1 MIRKQLWLLGLGTT
15 LALQPAFAQ
24 QKTAPKTVTKAPVA
38 TAGKARLLEKV
49 TSKPGELVIPYS
61 KYVLPNGLTLIVSED
76 HSDPLVHVDV
86 TYHVGSA
93 REQIGKSG
101 FAHFF
106 EHMMFQGS
114 DHVADEEHFKLV
126 TAAGGTLNGSTNRD
140 RTNYYETVPSNQ
152 LETALWL
159 EADRM
164 GFLLDAVTQQKF
176 EVQRSTVK
184 NERGQNYDNR
194 PYGLAQE
201 YIAKTLYPYGHPYSW
216 LTIGYLEDLD
226 RSNVDDLKNFFL
238 RWYGPNNAT
247 LTVGGDVQT
256 ADVVKLAEKYF
267 GPINRGPAV
276 QNQKLPE
283 PVLAQDRYV
292 SYEDNVRFPMLQMV
306 YPTVP
311 SNHPDEKPLDAL
323 AEIIGQGNNSLMYK
337 NFVKSQKAVQASAFS
352 SNSELAGEFILRVMN
367 FPAKGLDSAAVLTR
381 KTLAEFEKTGVTDAQ
396 VARYKAGA
404 EAQLINSLSS
414 VSGKVSQLAANQT
427 YTGNPNRL
435 PIELKAIRAVTKA
448 DVQRVYD
455 KYLRGKHAVVLSVV
469 PKGQLALEAGKD
481 NYTVSEAGYKAPNY
495 GYNGLTYVKSTDTFD
510 RTQQPKS
517 GENPMVKVPTIWQD
531 QLQNGLRLIGTKNT
545 EIPTV
550 TMLLTIRGGHRLE
563 QSNRNKA
570 GIASL
575 TASMMNEGTE
585 KYTSEQFSA
594 ALDKLGSTIRI
605 GSGSDNTTVY
615 VQTLTKNLPATM
627 ALLEQ
632 ALLHPRFD
640 QADFDRE
647 KKQTLEG
654 IANQTT
660 QPVVIANKAYARLL
674 YGATDI
680 MSVPE
685 SGTTATVTELT
696 LDDVKQFYQQNY
708 APNVSYLTV
717 VGDVDQKTVESQV
730 AFLKDW
736 KQKAVNVPA
745 SAKTQQPDKTR
756 IYFIDKPGAAQS
768 EIRVGYLTD
777 LPYDATGNYYRAYL
791 ANYLLGGAFNSRINL
806 NLREDKGYTYGAR
819 SGFGSTRYIGPYTAQ
834 AGVRADATA
843 ASVKEFMKE
852 INNYRNGISEDELK
866 FLQASVG
873 QSDAL
878 RYETGGQKAN
888 FLTRLVEYDLSPNY
902 VQQQSEIL
910 KNLKREDVQA
920 SARKYLPA
928 DNMYIVV
935 VGDRAKSFP
944 GLAELGYDVVE
955 LDANGAPVTPPAAPA
970 PATGAISNPSATQIA
985 EAMSDADVKKAKR
998 KSKDKDGT
1006 KRKRKMKA
1014 DDNSAKVKTKKD
1026 AE

>member
-1 MIRKQLWLLGLGTT
+1 MPYQHLLLLGLSAT
-15 LALQPAFAQ
+15 LTLQPATAQ
-24 QKTAPKTVTKAPVA
+24 RMAKQSDATPMANPM
-38 TAGKARLLEKV
+38 TAGGKVRLVEKV
-49 TSKPGELVIPYS
+49 TAKPGELVIPYS
-61 KYVLPNGLTLIVSED
+61 KYVLPNGLTLLVTED

-164 GFLLDAVTQQKF
+164 GFLLDAVTQPKF
-176 EVQRSTVK
+176 EVQRATVK

-201 YIAKTLYPYGHPYSW
+201 YVAKTLYPYGHPYSW
-216 LTIGYLEDLD
+216 LTIGYLKDLD
-226 RSNVDDLKNFFL
+226 NSNVQDLKNFFL

-256 ADVVKLAEKYF
+256 AAVVALAEKYF
-267 GPINRGPAV
+267 GPIKAGPAV
-276 QNQKLPE
+276 QNQQIPE
-283 PVLAQDRYV
+283 PKLAQDRYV
-292 SYEDNVRFPMLQMV
+292 SYEDNIRFPMLQLV
-306 YPTVP
+306 FPTVP

-337 NFVKSQKAVQASAFS
+337 NFVKSQKAVQASAYS
-352 SNSELAGEFILRVMN
+352 SNSELGGEFTLRVLN
-367 FPAKGLDSAAVLTR
+367 FPGKGLDSATIRAR
-381 KTLAEFEKTGVTDAQ
+381 QTLAEFEKTGVSDAQ
-396 VARYKAGA
+396 VARYQAGA
-404 EAQLINSLSS
+404 EAQLINGLSS

-435 PIELKAIRAVTKA
+435 PVELKQIRAVTKA

-455 KYLRGKHAVVLSVV
+455 KYLRGQHAVLLSVV
-469 PKGQLALEAGKD
+469 PKGQTALEAGKD
-481 NYTVSEAGYKAPNY
+481 NYTVAEAGYKAPNY
-495 GYNGLTYVKSTDTFD
+495 GYNGLKYTKATDSFD
-510 RTQQPKS
+510 RGQQPKS
-517 GENPMVKVPTIWQD
+517 GANPVVKVPAIWQD
-531 QLQNGLRLIGTKNT
+531 QLDNGLRLIGTRNS

-563 QSNRNKA
+563 QADRNKA

-575 TASMMNEGTE
+575 TASLMNEGTE
-585 KYTSEQFSA
+585 KYTSEEFSA
-594 ALDKLGSTIRI
+594 ALDKLGSTIRV
-605 GSGSDNTTVY
+605 GAGSDNTTVY
-615 VQTLTKNLPATM
+615 VQSLTKNLPATV

-632 ALLHPRFD
+632 VLLHPRLD

-660 QPVVIANKAYARLL
+660 QPVVIANNAYAQLL
-674 YGATDI
+674 YGPGNI

-685 SGTTATVTELT
+685 SGTTATVTALT
-696 LDDVKQFYQQNY
+696 LNDIKQFYQQNY

-717 VGDVDQKTVESQV
+717 VGDVNQATAESQL
-730 AFLKDW
+730 AFLKSW
-736 KQKAVNVPA
+736 RRQGVTIPA
-745 SAKTQQPDKTR
+745 GTAAQQPDKTR
-756 IYFIDKPGAAQS
+756 LYFINKDGAAQS
-768 EIRVGYLTD
+768 EIRVGYLTN

-819 SGFGSTRYIGPYTAQ
+819 SGFAGTRYIGPYTAQ

-852 INNYRNGISEDELK
+852 IQNYRNGITDDELK
-866 FLQASVG
+866 FLQSSVG
-873 QSDAL
+873 QNDAL
-878 RYETGGQKAN
+878 RYETGLQKAG
-888 FLTRLVEYDLSPNY
+888 FLSRLVEYDLAPDY
-902 VQQQSEIL
+902 VQQQSDIL
-910 KNLKREDVQA
+910 KNLTAADVQA
-920 SARKYLPA
+920 SAQKYLPA
-928 DNMYIVV
+928 DNMYILV
-935 VGDRAKSFP
+935 VGDRAKAFP

-955 LDANGAPVTPPAAPA
+955 LDTNGQRVAP
-970 PATGAISNPSATQIA
+970 PATGAVTAPSATQKT
-985 EAMSDADVKKAKR
+985 ENMPDTTSNKKKDKR
-998 KSKDKDGT
+998 K
-1006 KRKRKMKA
+1006 
-1014 DDNSAKVKTKKD
+1014 KK
-1026 AE
+1026 

>member
-1 MIRKQLWLLGLGTT
+1 MPSKHLLLLGLSAT
-15 LALQPAFAQ
+15 LTLQPAAAQ
-24 QKTAPKTVTKAPVA
+24 QKPKPAQQSDASPLA
-38 TAGKARLLEKV
+38 ANGKARLLEKV
-49 TSKPGELVIPYS
+49 TAKPGELVIPYS
-61 KYVLPNGLTLIVSED
+61 KYVLPNGLTLLVTED

-164 GFLLDAVTQQKF
+164 GFLLDAVTQPKF
-176 EVQRSTVK
+176 EVQRATVK

-201 YIAKTLYPYGHPYSW
+201 YVAKTLYPYGHPYSW
-216 LTIGYLEDLD
+216 LTIGYLKDLD
-226 RSNVDDLKNFFL
+226 NSNVQDLKNFFL

-267 GPINRGPAV
+267 GPIKTGPAV
-276 QNQKLPE
+276 QNQQIPE
-283 PVLAQDRYV
+283 PRLAQDRYV
-292 SYEDNVRFPMLQMV
+292 SYEDNIRFPMLQLV
-306 YPTVP
+306 FPTVP

-337 NFVKSQKAVQASAFS
+337 NFVKSQRAVQASAYS
-352 SNSELAGEFILRVMN
+352 SNSELGGEFTLRVLN
-367 FPAKGLDSAAVLTR
+367 FPGKGLDSATIRAR
-381 KTLAEFEKTGVTDAQ
+381 QTLAEFERTGVSDAQ
-396 VARYKAGA
+396 VARYQAGA
-404 EAQLINSLSS
+404 EAQLINGLSS

-435 PIELKAIRAVTKA
+435 PVELKQIRAVTRA

-455 KYLRGKHAVVLSVV
+455 KYLRGQHAVLLSVV
-469 PKGQLALEAGKD
+469 PKGQTALEAGKD
-481 NYTVSEAGYKAPNY
+481 NYTVAEAGYKAPNY
-495 GYNGLTYVKSTDTFD
+495 GYEGLKYAKATDSFD
-510 RTQQPKS
+510 RGQQPKS
-517 GENPMVKVPTIWQD
+517 GANPVVKVPAIWQD
-531 QLQNGLRLIGTKNT
+531 QLDNGLRLIGTRNS

-563 QSNRNKA
+563 QADRNKA
-570 GIASL
+570 GIAAL
-575 TASMMNEGTE
+575 TASLMNEGTE
-585 KYTSEQFSA
+585 KYTSEEFSA
-594 ALDKLGSTIRI
+594 ALDKLGSTIRV
-605 GSGSDNTTVY
+605 GAGADNTTVY
-615 VQTLTKNLPATM
+615 VQSLTKNLPATV

-632 ALLHPRFD
+632 VLLHPRFD
-640 QADFDRE
+640 PADFDRE
-647 KKQTLEG
+647 KKQTLEA

-660 QPVVIANKAYARLL
+660 QPVVIANNAYAQLL
-674 YGATDI
+674 YGPGSI

-685 SGTTATVTELT
+685 SGTTATVTALT
-696 LDDVKQFYQQNY
+696 LNDIKQFYQQNY

-717 VGDVDQKTVESQV
+717 VGDVDQATAESQL
-730 AFLKDW
+730 AFLKGW
-736 KQKAVNVPA
+736 RRQGVTIPA
-745 SAKTQQPDKTR
+745 GTAAQQPDKTR
-756 IYFIDKPGAAQS
+756 LYFINKDGAAQS

-819 SGFGSTRYIGPYTAQ
+819 SGFAGTRYIGPYTAQ

-852 INNYRNGISEDELK
+852 IQNYRNGITDDELK
-866 FLQASVG
+866 FLQSSVG
-873 QSDAL
+873 QNDAL
-878 RYETGGQKAN
+878 RYETGLQKAG
-888 FLTRLVEYDLSPNY
+888 FLSRLVEYDLAPDY
-902 VQQQSEIL
+902 VQQQSDIL
-910 KNLKREDVQA
+910 QNLTAADVQA
-920 SARKYLPA
+920 SAQQYLPA
-928 DNMYIVV
+928 DKMYILV
-935 VGDRAKSFP
+935 VGDRAKAFP

-955 LDANGAPVTPPAAPA
+955 LDTNGQPVAPPGAVTPPS
-970 PATGAISNPSATQIA
+970 TTQT
-985 EAMSDADVKKAKR
+985 AMPDANMKKAKR
-998 KSKDKDGT
+998 K
-1006 KRKRKMKA
+1006 
-1014 DDNSAKVKTKKD
+1014 KK
-1026 AE
+1026 